1 MLLIKNGMIYTMGK
15 AGILQ
20 GDILIDN
27 GKIKAVGKD
36 LAVDAKQVI
45 DASGFNIYP
54 GLIEAH
60 CHLGLHESSI
70 QFEGNDVNESTDPI
84 TPQLRAIDGI
94 NPMDETVRLACSH
107 GVTSVCAGPGSA
119 NVIGGTFTTYKTN
132 GTCIDKMII
141 KDNVAMKVAFG
152 ENPKRV
158 YQNSKIKTRMQTAAY
173 LRETLLKTKEYLAKK
188 EAAGD
193 DISKRPALDMKLEA
207 MIPVIQKKMPL
218 KIHAHRADD
227 ILTALRIVKE
237 FDLNCTLDHCTEG
250 HLILDEVKASGF
262 PALVGPS
269 LGNKSKFE
277 LKEKSFNTPG
287 ILNKAG
293 VKIAII
299 TDSPVIPQE
308 YLSLCAAFAVKHGLD
323 EMEALKA
330 ITINP
335 AEILGIADRVGS
347 LESGKDADLVFV
359 KGNLLSYEA
368 EVMKTMING
377 EIVYES
383 EETSNV

>member
-36 LAVDAKQVI
+36 LAVDAKQII

-132 GTCIDKMII
+132 GTGIDKMII

-207 MIPVIQKKMPL
+207 LIPVIQKKMPL

-308 YLSLCAAFAVKHGLD
+308 YLSLCAALAVKHGLD

>member
-308 YLSLCAAFAVKHGLD
+308 YLSLCAALAVKHGLD

>member
-15 AGILQ
+15 ASVLQ

-45 DASGFNIYP
+45 DASGYNIYP

-107 GVTSVCAGPGSA
+107 GVTTVCAGPGSA

-132 GTCIDKMII
+132 GACIDKMII

-173 LRETLLKTKEYLAKK
+173 LRETLLKTKEYLVKK

-193 DISKRPALDMKLEA
+193 DISKCPALDMKLEA

-308 YLSLCAAFAVKHGLD
+308 YLSLCAALAVKHGLD

-347 LESGKDADLVFV
+347 LETGRDADLVFV

-383 EETSNV
+383 EETSHV

>member
-193 DISKRPALDMKLEA
+193 DISKRPVLDMKLEA

-308 YLSLCAAFAVKHGLD
+308 YLSLCAALAVKHGLD

-368 EVMKTMING
+368 EVKKTMING

>member
-287 ILNKAG
+287 ILKKAG

-308 YLSLCAAFAVKHGLD
+308 YLSLCAALAVKHGLD

>member
-15 AGILQ
+15 AGVLQ

-45 DASGFNIYP
+45 DASGYNIYP

-107 GVTSVCAGPGSA
+107 GVTTVCAGPGSA

-132 GTCIDKMII
+132 GACIDKMII

-173 LRETLLKTKEYLAKK
+173 LRETLLKTKEYLVKK

-193 DISKRPALDMKLEA
+193 DISKCPALDMKLEA

-218 KIHAHRADD
+218 KIHVHRADD

-308 YLSLCAAFAVKHGLD
+308 YLSLCAALAVKHGLD

-347 LESGKDADLVFV
+347 LETGRDADLVFV

-383 EETSNV
+383 EETSHV